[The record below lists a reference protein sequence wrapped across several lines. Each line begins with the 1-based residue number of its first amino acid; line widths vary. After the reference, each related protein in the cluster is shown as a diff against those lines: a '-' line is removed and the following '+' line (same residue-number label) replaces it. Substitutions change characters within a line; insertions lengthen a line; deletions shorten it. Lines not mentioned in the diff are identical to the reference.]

1 MNFLIALI
9 KKFGL
14 DFAIKK
20 YGKQFIIN
28 ILKSE
33 FNTLIKSLMSSVDKI
48 AVNKI
53 LSDYKAIIN
62 TAEKN
67 LKFAGNPLAVV
78 KKNIHQLLLDDPVLG
93 EKLAKEKLLEGGGYY
108 AKLSSSWVQSA
119 VYYKEEQVLELKIKK
134 NSTWYTYKNV
144 PNFIWEA
151 MRAARGKNGT
161 GAGSVL
167 WRGNI
172 LASKRT
178 SIYTNSK
185 KYVKSYIL

>member
-20 YGKQFIIN
+20 YGKKFIIN
-28 ILKSE
+28 LLKSE
-33 FNTLIKSLMSSVDKI
+33 FKTLINALMSSTDKL
-48 AVNKI
+48 AVSKI
-53 LSDYKAIIN
+53 LADYKLIIN
-62 TAEKN
+62 NAEKN
-67 LKFAGNPLAVV
+67 LKIVGNPLAVV

-93 EKLAKEKLLEGGGYY
+93 EKVAKEKLLEGGGYY

-134 NSTWYTYKNV
+134 NPTWYTYKNV
-144 PNFIWEA
+144 PNYVWES
-151 MRAARGKNGT
+151 MRAAVGKNGT

-167 WRGNI
+167 WRANI
-172 LASKRT
+172 LASSRT
-178 SIYTNSK
+178 SIYVNSK
-185 KYVKSYIL
+185 KYAKSYIL